1 MFKRNKFRNL
11 KRDDVVNSIVS
22 LNDQLNEIEE
32 KLRMSEQSIKSL
44 MVKGQNEPS
53 REIKLFHAKRIV
65 QLQEEKIDI
74 SKRGMY
80 LLYNIKLLS
89 KLKDAIDNQE
99 FIKVSAKSSLTELL
113 TDQKNL
119 AGFLNKALNIR
130 IKQEEILT
138 NADTIFTEVSSSY
151 MENQEIYQSN
161 QNEETLLAMFETLPE
176 GGQSSLD
183 SDAVTM
189 EESTHEDL
197 KGN

>member
-1 MFKRNKFRNL
+1 MFKRNKFRKL

-32 KLRMSEQSIKSL
+32 KLRISEQSMKSL
-44 MVKGQNEPS
+44 MTKGQKEPS

-130 IKQEEILT
+130 IKQEEVLT

-151 MENQEIYQSN
+151 MENQDIYQSN

-176 GGQSSLD
+176 DSQSS
-183 SDAVTM
+183 M
-189 EESTHEDL
+189 ENDEVKMEASTHEDI

>member
-1 MFKRNKFRNL
+1 MFKRNKFRKL

-32 KLRMSEQSIKSL
+32 KLRISEQSIKSL
-44 MVKGQNEPS
+44 MTKGQKEPS

-130 IKQEEILT
+130 IKQEEVLT

-151 MENQEIYQSN
+151 MENQDIYQSN

-176 GGQSSLD
+176 DSQSS
-183 SDAVTM
+183 M
-189 EESTHEDL
+189 ENDEVKMEASTHEDI